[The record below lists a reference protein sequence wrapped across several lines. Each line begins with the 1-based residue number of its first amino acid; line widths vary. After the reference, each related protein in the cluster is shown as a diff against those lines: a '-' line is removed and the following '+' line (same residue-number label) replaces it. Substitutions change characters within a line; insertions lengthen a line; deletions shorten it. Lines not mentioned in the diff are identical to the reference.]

1 MSVDVNSANYQA
13 GQLRNYSL
21 QLNSISDSLKNY
33 KSTIDTNWK
42 GDEVKLIDNA
52 IDKINRRIQ
61 NLQQNLNSTANN
73 IINSA
78 NQIRQEE
85 IQAEQRRQVKRLE
98 EERRK
103 AAELLAQ
110 QQVLANAKA
119 KEEAAM
125 KDVMDKI
132 NKVSNKTK
140 KNKLI
145 AKSKENGIT
154 ADELEKYYKKIMG
167 K

>member
-1 MSVDVNSANYQA
+1 MSVDINLANYQA

-21 QLNSISDSLKNY
+21 QLNGVVDSLKNY
-33 KSTIDTNWK
+33 KSTIDINWQ
-42 GDEVKLIDNA
+42 GNEVKLIDNA

-61 NLQQNLNSTANN
+61 NLQQNMNSTANN

-103 AAELLAQ
+103 AAEQLAQ